1 MDVGP
6 INFSGLASGLD
17 TKTMIAAIMKAESL
31 PLQRLQTRQS
41 QLTQKRTALDDMQSK
56 LASFQ
61 TALSGLS
68 AETTFRART
77 ATVSDTLTLGA
88 TVGAGAATGLYSIEV
103 LELAAAHKVKS
114 GSYAA
119 PDQGLVADGTLTI
132 TAGTEDPITVE
143 VSAAAGNNSLDA
155 IRDAINA
162 ADKGVRAAVLND
174 GSGYRLVLTSEE
186 SGTTHAMV
194 LDDGTTGLG
203 VSAPA
208 NVVTAAKNA
217 HLLID
222 GLDITSQTNQITG
235 VIEGVTLNLRKET
248 TTPVTVDVVEDHS
261 GVVAGVQSLVSSY
274 NQIMDFFNTQFSRD
288 SPGVLSGDSTARSVQ
303 AQVMSLMTSGVEGIA
318 DGQIRSLSTVGVS
331 FDGKTGKATLDT
343 NTLESL
349 METRFDEVGRMF
361 IASGTATSTSIRYF
375 TASLSTTAGTY
386 SIQVT
391 QAAEQATVTGAQSL
405 GSTLDRDE
413 NLTVSVGASS
423 VNVALTSAMTQDQVV
438 DAINTALRGSSVSAA
453 ASLDSEGRLR
463 IATREFGSGTN
474 LSVSSDQA
482 DAGAGTG
489 FGTTA
494 STDAGVDVE
503 GTFNGVAGSAVG
515 NGQIL
520 TGAEGGGYYGLALRV
535 TATPAQVAS
544 STDFGTMAYSAGLVR
559 SLSGALSNLTSS
571 AAGPI
576 ALARETM
583 TETLKSFADNIA
595 SMETR
600 LSARQTRLIKQF
612 AAAEKAISLLQS
624 QQAQLNS
631 ALG

>member
-1 MDVGP
+1 MDVGS

-17 TKTMIAAIMKAESL
+17 TKAMIDAIMKAERL

-41 QLTQKRTALDDMQSK
+41 QLTQKRAALDDMQSR

-77 ATVSDTLTLGA
+77 ATVSESETLGA

-103 LELAAAHKVKS
+103 LALAAAHKVKS
-114 GSYAA
+114 NSYAA
-119 PDQGLVADGTLTI
+119 PDQGLVADGTLTL
-132 TAGTEDPITVE
+132 TAGSDDTITVE

-186 SGTTHAMV
+186 SGTTHALA
-194 LDDGTTGLG
+194 LDAGTTGLG
-203 VSAPA
+203 LSAPENA
-208 NVVTAAKNA
+208 VTAATNA

-248 TTPVTVDVVEDHS
+248 TVPVTVDVAEDHS
-261 GVVAGVQSLVSSY
+261 GVVTGVQSLVSSY
-274 NQIMDFFNTQFSRD
+274 NLVMDFFNAQFSRD
-288 SPGVLSGDSTARSVQ
+288 NPGVLSGDSTARSVQ

-318 DGQIRSLSTVGVS
+318 DGQIRSLSSVGVS

-343 NTLESL
+343 NALENM

-361 IASGTATSTSIRYF
+361 VASGTATSTSIRYF
-375 TASLSTTAGTY
+375 SASLSTAAGTY
-386 SIQVT
+386 SVQVT
-391 QAAEQATVTGAQSL
+391 RAAEQAAVVGAQLL
-405 GSTLDRDE
+405 GATLGRDE
-413 NLTVSVGASS
+413 SLTLSVGASS
-423 VNVALTSAMTQDQVV
+423 VSVALTSAMSQAQVV

-453 ASLDSEGRLR
+453 ASLDSAGRLR
-463 IATREFGSGTN
+463 IATREFGSGTS
-474 LSVSSDQA
+474 LSVGSNQA

-494 STDAGVDVE
+494 STDAGVDIE
-503 GTFNGVAGSAVG
+503 GTFNGVAGSATG

-520 TGAEGGGYYGLALRV
+520 TGAEGGGYFGLALRV
-535 TATPAQVAS
+535 TATPAQVAG
-544 STDFGTMAYSAGLVR
+544 STEFGTIAYSAGLVR

-571 AAGPI
+571 ATGSI
-576 ALARETM
+576 SLARETM

-600 LSARQTRLIKQF
+600 LTTRQTRLIRQF
-612 AAAEKAISLLQS
+612 SEAEKAISALQS

-631 ALG
+631 ALR